1 MEIIERILMVLS
13 SIWSI
18 FSRLWTIIV
27 YFFNNI
33 TEVIGTVVSIAS
45 TLWYWVRTL
54 FSSVI
59 DLTRQ
64 LFQGELFYHVWIT
77 FNNLSTFIWVPATIF
92 LASLFLVVIVRIGI
106 SFVFK
111 LLRLNANYNSL
122 QKKNK

>member
-1 MEIIERILMVLS
+1 MDIIDKIFMVLS

-18 FSRLWTIIV
+18 FNRLWNIILN
-27 YFFNNI
+27 FFNSI
-33 TEVIGTVVSIAS
+33 LEVISTIVSISS

-64 LFQGELFYHVWIT
+64 LFQGELFYNVWLI
-77 FNNLSTFIWVPATIF
+77 FKDLSTFIWTPATIF
-92 LASLFLVVIVRIGI
+92 LATLFLVVIVRIWI